1 MFDDRKATQLLNYLA
16 QKEGGKINFLKSM
29 KLVYLIDKFHLRK
42 YGKTITGDLY
52 YAMSKGPVASNTKD
66 ICKYILRD
74 DMDYGKNDYY
84 DKYIKK
90 GRVKFTLQSIQQ
102 PDLEYFSEVEI
113 ESIDAVYEQFKG
125 FSGFKLVDITHDTFE
140 WKCKSEFLK
149 KGALRE
155 QMRLSDFLIDQR
167 YSERSPLRIFN
178 TTKTDLERVS
188 KTYDLIRNTRLS
200 CEC

>member
-16 QKEGGKINFLKSM
+16 EKEGGKINYLKTM

-42 YGKTITGDLY
+42 YGKTITGDQY
-52 YAMSKGPVASNTKD
+52 FAMKRGPVASSTKD
-66 ICKYILRD
+66 ICQYVLRE

-90 GRVKFTLQSIQQ
+90 GRVPFTLQSSQK

-113 ESIDAVYEQFKG
+113 ESIDTIYEQFKG
-125 FSGFKLVDITHDTFE
+125 FSRFKLVDITHDTFE

-155 QMRLSDFLIDQR
+155 QMRLSDFFIDQR
-167 YSERSPLRIFN
+167 YPEKSPLRIFN

-188 KTYDLIRNTRLS
+188 KTYDLIKNTRLS